1 MKTGPWVPTG
11 ELPRVVG
18 MKTSPTRVIE
28 TVAGQ
33 LPGVQRGWCPRAG
46 GMEICCAG
54 PRAGTGRARILAT
67 ARWRLYRWPILRP
80 GTDVATVA

>member
-28 TVAGQ
+28 TVAG
-33 LPGVQRGWCPRAG
+33 LSTPA
-46 GMEICCAG
+46 E
-54 PRAGTGRARILAT
+54 L
-67 ARWRLYRWPILRP
+67 
-80 GTDVATVA
+80 